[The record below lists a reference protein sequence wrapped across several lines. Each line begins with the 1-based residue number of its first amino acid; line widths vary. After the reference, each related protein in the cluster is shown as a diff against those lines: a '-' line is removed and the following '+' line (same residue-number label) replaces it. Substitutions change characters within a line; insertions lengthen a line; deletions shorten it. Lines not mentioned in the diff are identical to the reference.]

1 MRATK
6 ASLAVLGLSAILAGG
21 AIGGVAT
28 ADAAGNGNGNGNGHC
43 KRDDDRRAYP
53 PKECKLKLDH
63 DKGHRG
69 ERFRFEGDGYK
80 PGESAQG
87 ELHSTTVRTG
97 TYVANAQGVISG
109 SFVVPD
115 NFPNGSHTFTLS
127 GSSSGV
133 VKSASLTITP
143 APAGGGATTGG
154 GASTGS
160 TTTGGTTAG
169 DGGGLAMTGA
179 NVAGII
185 GGGAA
190 LTLAGGALMV
200 ASRRRKHVNPA
211 V

>member
-6 ASLAVLGLSAILAGG
+6 ASIAVLGLSAVLAGG
-21 AIGGVAT
+21 VIAGATTAT
-28 ADAAGNGNGNGNGHC
+28 AANGNGNGNGHC

-69 ERFRFEGDGYK
+69 ERFRFEGDGFK

-109 SFVVPD
+109 SFVIPD
-115 NFPNGSHTFTLS
+115 NFPNGNHTFTLS
-127 GSSSGV
+127 GISSGV
-133 VKSASLTITP
+133 VKSASLTVTP
-143 APAGGGATTGG
+143 APAGGGGASSGSMTTGG
-154 GASTGS
+154 

-190 LTLAGGALMV
+190 LMLAGGALMV

>member
-6 ASLAVLGLSAILAGG
+6 ASLAVLGLSAMLAGG

-28 ADAAGNGNGNGNGHC
+28 ADAAGNGNGNGHC

-63 DKGHRG
+63 DHGHRG

-80 PGESAQG
+80 PGESATG
-87 ELHSTTVRTG
+87 DLHSTTVRTG
-97 TYVANAQGVISG
+97 TYVANAQGVITG

-115 NFPNGSHTFTLS
+115 NFPNGNHTFTLS
-127 GSSSGV
+127 GLSSGV
-133 VKSASLTITP
+133 VKSANLTVTP
-143 APAGGGATTGG
+143 VPAGGGG
-154 GASTGS
+154 
-160 TTTGGTTAG
+160 TTGGTTTGGSTTG
-169 DGGGLAMTGA
+169 DGSGLAMTGA
-179 NVAGII
+179 NVAGIV

-190 LTLAGGALMV
+190 LMLAGGALMA
-200 ASRRRKHVNPA
+200 ASRRRKQHLNPA